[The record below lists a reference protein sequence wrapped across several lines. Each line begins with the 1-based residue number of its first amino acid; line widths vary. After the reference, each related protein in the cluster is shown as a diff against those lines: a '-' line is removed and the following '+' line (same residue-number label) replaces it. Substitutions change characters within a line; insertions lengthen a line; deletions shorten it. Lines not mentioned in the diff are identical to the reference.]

1 MKLKRGAYGS
11 VKASSSGEEDP
22 NRPLSSTAT
31 EGLGLLSNN
40 SEGSVS
46 TGIAR
51 QVGGGGGCLVS
62 ILAVEI
68 QLQVS
73 VR

>member
-51 QVGGGGGCLVS
+51 QVGGGGCLVS